1 MKKVWKIKT
10 NLTQSQNNEF
20 VSKLTTEDQSLMSG
34 LDLDLSVDLLE
45 ENTITSFMIC
55 NELNLEKIKSL
66 MFKYGVEFE
75 VEDETEFFTGENIT
89 VDELTDEYIYN
100 KIGA

>member
-55 NELNLEKIKSL
+55 NELNIEKIKSL

-75 VEDETEFFTGENIT
+75 VEDETEFFTEENIT
-89 VDELTDEYIYN
+89 VDELTDEYIYS

>member
-10 NLTQSQNNEF
+10 NLTEEQNKKF
-20 VSKLTTEDQSLMSG
+20 VSELTPDDQNLMAG
-34 LDLDLSVDLLE
+34 LDLDLSIDLLE

-55 NELNLEKIKSL
+55 NDLNLEKIKSL

-75 VEDETEFFTGENIT
+75 VEDETEFFTGDNVT
-89 VDELTDEYIYN
+89 VDELTDEYIYG